1 MFESLLAIDKFI
13 FLIINTYCSNTV
25 FDFFFITIT
34 EAKFWIIPAIIA
46 AVFFIK
52 HEKRKAVVILGLAVI
67 TVAISDPVSSQ
78 ILKPLF
84 GRHRP
89 CHPEF
94 FIQGGNFLAGMKTSL
109 SFPSSHAMNMFAQAT
124 LFSCFYPSKSP
135 VFFGFALLIGISRI
149 YVGVHYPS
157 DIVGGAFFGI
167 IIAYSIYSIFYFF
180 NRKIEIV
187 KKKQIEDPACKTN
200 Q

>member
-1 MFESLLAIDKFI
+1 MLENLFSIDKYI
-13 FLIINTYCSNTV
+13 FLLINDCCSNTV
-25 FDFFFITIT
+25 FDIFFMTIT
-34 EAKFWIIPAIIA
+34 EAKFWIIPAFA
-46 AVFFIK
+46 GMVFFVK
-52 HEKRKAVVILGLAVI
+52 HEKKKAVLILGLAVV

-109 SFPSSHAMNMFAQAT
+109 SFPSSHAMNMFAQAA
-124 LFSCFYPSKSP
+124 LFSCFYPSKTP
-135 VFFGFALLIGISRI
+135 IFYGFALLIGISRI

-157 DIVGGAFFGI
+157 DVVGGAFFGI
-167 IIAYSIYSIFYFF
+167 ITAYSIYASFF
-180 NRKIEIV
+180 FINRKIV
-187 KKKQIEDPACKTN
+187 NKKQIGEPVCRTD

>member
-1 MFESLLAIDKFI
+1 MVEYLFSIDKFI
-13 FLIINTYCSNTV
+13 FLLINDFCSNTA
-25 FDFFFITIT
+25 FNIFFMTIT
-34 EAKFWIIPAIIA
+34 EAKFWIIPAIA
-46 AVFFIK
+46 GATLFIK
-52 HEKRKAVVILGLAVI
+52 YEKRKALIILGLAIV

-78 ILKPLF
+78 ILKPFF

-109 SFPSSHAMNMFAQAT
+109 SFPSSHAMNMFAQAA
-124 LFSCFYPSKSP
+124 LFSCFYPSKTP
-135 VFFGFALLIGISRI
+135 IFYGFAFLIGISRI

-167 IIAYSIYSIFYFF
+167 ITAYSVYLVFF
-180 NRKIEIV
+180 FVNRKIGN
-187 KKKQIEDPACKTN
+187 KNLIEESACRSA

>member
-1 MFESLLAIDKFI
+1 MLENLLSIDKFI
-13 FLIINTYCSNTV
+13 FLLINNYCSNSV
-25 FDFFFITIT
+25 FDIFFMTIT
-34 EAKFWIIPAIIA
+34 EAKFWIIPASAGAI
-46 AVFFIK
+46 FFIK
-52 HEKRKAVVILGLAVI
+52 HEKKKAVIILGLAVV
-67 TVAISDPVSSQ
+67 TVAVTDPVSSQ

-109 SFPSSHAMNMFAQAT
+109 SFPSSHAMNMFAQAA
-124 LFSCFYPSKSP
+124 LLSCFYPSKTP
-135 VFFGFALLIGISRI
+135 IFYGFALLIGISRI

-167 IIAYSIYSIFYFF
+167 IIAYSVYFTF
-180 NRKIEIV
+180 FFINRKIENNKHV
-187 KKKQIEDPACKTN
+187 EKSVCRTDK
-200 Q
+200 